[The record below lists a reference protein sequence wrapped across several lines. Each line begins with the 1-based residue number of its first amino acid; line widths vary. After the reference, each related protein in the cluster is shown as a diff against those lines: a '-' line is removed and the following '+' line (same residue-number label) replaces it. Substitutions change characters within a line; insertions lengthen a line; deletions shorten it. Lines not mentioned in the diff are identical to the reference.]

1 MTVYGEAPKYP
12 AGFQHFDYVNPN
24 APKGGSL
31 TRSAEEI
38 GQFNYLNPYV
48 DQGINVREVD
58 TWVYSPLAY
67 RSLDEP
73 YTVYGLIA
81 EKMEMDPNG
90 LWIRFFLNPKARFED
105 GKPVTAQD
113 VRYTFELMTTK
124 ASFSYRPMF
133 ADVKEV
139 TIEGPLQI
147 RFDFKNNL
155 NRMLALDIASLHIL
169 PEHWW
174 KTRDFANGGGFE
186 PPLGNGPYRVA
197 KVDAGR
203 SVTFERVK
211 DWWGKDLPV
220 SRGLYNFD
228 SLTVNYY
235 GDTEIARQLL
245 QAGMFDYNREFSSSG
260 FVVGYSGPA
269 IDDASAKKTSLPSSA
284 RSPRRVLCSIWTTRS
299 SRTVACARHCRCCG
313 ISTGS
318 TGGSCAI
325 STCASKA
332 TFRKATWPPPSCD
345 ARRTEDS

>member
-1 MTVYGEAPKYP
+1 MLRHTRFLRRLILGVALLSCWQVAQATPTHALTVYGEAPKYP

-48 DQGINVREVD
+48 DQGISVVQVD

-73 YTVYGLIA
+73 YTVYGLVA
-81 EKMEMDPNG
+81 EKMEMDPDG

-105 GKPVTAQD
+105 GKPVTAED

-133 ADVKEV
+133 ADVKAV

-147 RFDFKNNL
+147 RFDFKNKL

-186 PPLGNGPYRVA
+186 PPLGNWAIP
-197 KVDAGR
+197 GR
-203 SVTFERVK
+203 QGRRRAQRHLRKSQ
-211 DWWGKDLPV
+211 
-220 SRGLYNFD
+220 GL
-228 SLTVNYY
+228 
-235 GDTEIARQLL
+235 
-245 QAGMFDYNREFSSSG
+245 
-260 FVVGYSGPA
+260 VGQGPA
-269 IDDASAKKTSLPSSA
+269 SQPWPVQLRQPDRELLRRHGN
-284 RSPRRVLCSIWTTRS
+284 RSPAAPGGDVRLQPRVL
-299 SRTVACARHCRCCG
+299 V
-313 ISTGS
+313 
-318 TGGSCAI
+318 
-325 STCASKA
+325 
-332 TFRKATWPPPSCD
+332 FRLRGRLQRPGH
-345 ARRTEDS
+345 R

>member
-1 MTVYGEAPKYP
+1 MSRLNRFLRRLLLGVALCSGWQTVLATPTHALTVYGEAPKYP

-31 TRSAEEI
+31 SRSAEEI

-48 DQGINVREVD
+48 DQGINVVQVD

-105 GKPVTAQD
+105 GKPVTAED

-133 ADVKEV
+133 ADVKQV

-186 PPLGNGPYRVA
+186 PPDR
-197 KVDAGR
+197 K
-203 SVTFERVK
+203 SVV
-211 DWWGKDLPV
+211 
-220 SRGLYNFD
+220 
-228 SLTVNYY
+228 
-235 GDTEIARQLL
+235 
-245 QAGMFDYNREFSSSG
+245 
-260 FVVGYSGPA
+260 
-269 IDDASAKKTSLPSSA
+269 
-284 RSPRRVLCSIWTTRS
+284 
-299 SRTVACARHCRCCG
+299 
-313 ISTGS
+313 
-318 TGGSCAI
+318 
-325 STCASKA
+325 
-332 TFRKATWPPPSCD
+332 
-345 ARRTEDS
+345 